1 VTIAARFL
9 ALVVDPAVHEPLAE
23 VPDLDTLLADQLAD
37 GRTTWPAVS
46 VDDDVYLRQ
55 LADAVRARADES
67 AERVVR
73 TMPGA
78 DLYLAAACAAGDPRA
93 IATFRTELVPPLRDV
108 IARLGASPT
117 AVDETE
123 QHVLEAVLVAAPGGR
138 PQIANYSG
146 RGRLR
151 SWLRSIAV
159 RTGRRLLG
167 TPAPAAGNDDLVDR
181 LPAAA
186 ADPALE
192 LVRGRYADRFRAAF
206 VAAFAELTE
215 RQRNLLRQY
224 HIDELTIDELGRLY
238 QVNRATAARW
248 VIGARTALLDATRT
262 RLAADLAIVT
272 SEVDSIIRLVRSRI
286 DLSIRELFGPA
297 QPG

>member
-1 VTIAARFL
+1 MATRFTDMVADAAAREQL
-9 ALVVDPAVHEPLAE
+9 ADM
-23 VPDLDTLLADQLAD
+23 PDLDTVLADQLAD
-37 GRTTWPAVS
+37 GRAAWPAVAIA
-46 VDDDVYLRQ
+46 DEVYLRQ

-78 DLYLAAACAAGDPRA
+78 DLYLAAACAAGDHRA
-93 IATFRTELVPPLRDV
+93 IAVFRTELVPPLREV
-108 IARLGASPT
+108 IARLGAAP
-117 AVDETE
+117 AVVDETE
-123 QHVLEAVLVAAPGGR
+123 QRVLEAVLVAAPGGR
-138 PQIANYSG
+138 AQIANYSG

-159 RTGRRLLG
+159 RTGRRQLG
-167 TPAPAAGNDDLVDR
+167 VAPTADDELVDR
-181 LPAAA
+181 LPAT
-186 ADPALE
+186 ADDPELQ

-206 VAAFAELTE
+206 VAAFADLTE

-248 VIGARTALLDATRT
+248 VIAARTTLLDTTRT

-272 SEVDSIIRLVRSRI
+272 GEVDSIIRLVRSRI

-297 QPG
+297 PA